1 MFVTKWDNKND
12 WIYIGFVRIKPST
25 LTEDPWWPM
34 GYWAKPPIH
43 HGWVANKLIN
53 LSNIE
58 IESKQESNIAPIK
71 NENKCVLGYR
81 LLLKTEN
88 TVSK

>member
-1 MFVTKWDNKND
+1 MD
-12 WIYIGFVRIKPST
+12 
-25 LTEDPWWPM
+25 L
-34 GYWAKPPIH
+34 YWVCQGKAFNMDQRPLVAHGLLGQTPIH

>member
-1 MFVTKWDNKND
+1 MAHGLLGQT
-12 WIYIGFVRIKPST
+12 
-25 LTEDPWWPM
+25 
-34 GYWAKPPIH
+34 PIH

-81 LLLKTEN
+81 LLLKAEN
-88 TVSK
+88 